1 MCRVEI
7 FAIFTHHFDSYGP
20 KELVDAIYSNVTGAE
35 FSNELGQWVVP
46 CSYEIDMALQFG

>member
-7 FAIFTHHFDSYGP
+7 FAVFTHHFDSYGP
-20 KELVDAIYSNVTGAE
+20 KETVDAIYNKVTGAE
-35 FSNELGQWVVP
+35 FNNELNQWVLP